1 MELGLLLIRLV
12 IGVTLA
18 GHGVQKLFGWLGGG
32 GLTGT
37 AGYMEVIGFRPGRM
51 HALAAGGVELLA
63 GLLFALGLFTPVAAA
78 MILGVMIVAAMAGH
92 PGKGFF
98 VTKGGWEYCFVLAGV
113 AIGVAFTGPGPWSLD
128 HLVGFSGGGWYW
140 GFVALGLGV
149 VGAGAQMATRRLEVD
164 LREDEEPAP
173 TSVRGTSGSHVRR

>member
-63 GLLFALGLFTPVAAA
+63 GLLFALGLFTPLAAG
-78 MILGVMIVAAMAGH
+78 MTVGVMIVAALAGH

-113 AIGVAFTGPGPWSLD
+113 ALGVAFTSPGHWSLD
-128 HLVGFSGGGWYW
+128 HLIGFSGGGWYW